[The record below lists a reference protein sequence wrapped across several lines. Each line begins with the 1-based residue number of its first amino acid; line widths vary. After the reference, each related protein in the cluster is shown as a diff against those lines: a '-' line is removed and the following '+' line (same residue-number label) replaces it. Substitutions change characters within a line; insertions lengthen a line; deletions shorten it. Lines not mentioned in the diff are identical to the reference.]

1 LLGLRFWSVQETAKL
16 LVADA
21 QYQQGSKN
29 KVATRVHFI
38 VSPPVLTHFAAI
50 PLLKSKCRL
59 FSMADHT

>member
-1 LLGLRFWSVQETAKL
+1 MLGLRFWSVQETAKL